1 MKTKKEGK
9 KCNFKLDKKTII
21 IAVIIIVA
29 FIIGIIAGVKERAR
43 IEACNTISNIRNY
56 GYTVSDGKCFYYVSP
71 DDKGLLNEIQKTKKD
86 GKEKT
91 TLYSSLNALYSL
103 NVYEGYIYFIENDSV
118 SFYTT
123 EDLRDNR
130 IYRIKTDG
138 SMAEP
143 QLINDNDFHNSC
155 AQIYVLNDKVYY
167 LGTDSKLYAMG
178 IDGQNRELVSDKVSD
193 YLAITKEYIIHDVK
207 REDSADKETHIMKI
221 DGYDDKAVIEKTKI
235 NTVAVVED
243 YIYYTTG
250 DKEIFRTKIGSGE
263 AELVYDIA
271 AYNFNVSNDGY
282 IYFFGYE
289 DVEAKKYTI
298 CLFRVKTDGTSEK
311 AELLYKLADNSD
323 YLNVVNGQAFFMDE
337 EGSKSFIRMVD
348 VDSKEVKN
356 IFEYKKPAKTE
367 VPTEIIDETSGK
379 YTAENPTGDNLP
391 QESDEN

>member
-1 MKTKKEGK
+1 MTYYANTKEPSEDPK
-9 KCNFKLDKKTII
+9 NQTARLVYAPIDDIDKKT
-21 IAVIIIVA
+21 
-29 FIIGIIAGVKERAR
+29 FIDLQTTGDMVGGKAIDMVYDTILMQKDDDTIYVMWTARTAEGNYYRFYCPFVLSTKTLGKIGVNRFKVGNTVNDFSVSGIKSALAENGIPCKKMYSDIGIMQKLSSRVENGETYYFSGTYSGDFTCVIKSKDLITWE
-43 IEACNTISNIRNY
+43 
-56 GYTVSDGKCFYYVSP
+56 YVSQP
-71 DDKGLLNEIQKTKKD
+71 D
-86 GKEKT
+86 
-91 TLYSSLNALYSL
+91 
-103 NVYEGYIYFIENDSV
+103 FINDSKWENA
-118 SFYTT
+118 T
-123 EDLRDNR
+123 
-130 IYRIKTDG
+130 
-138 SMAEP
+138 
-143 QLINDNDFHNSC
+143 
-155 AQIYVLNDKVYY
+155 YVLNDKVYY

-221 DGYDDKAVIEKTKI
+221 DGSDDKAVIEKTKL

-337 EGSKSFIRMVD
+337 EGSKSFIRNM
-348 VDSKEVKN
+348 N
-356 IFEYKKPAKTE
+356 
-367 VPTEIIDETSGK
+367 SGSCS
-379 YTAENPTGDNLP
+379 L
-391 QESDEN
+391 S